1 MLRSWSSQQKAQL
14 VGQPIT
20 GVVKGAN
27 SAVSAAQNKLTNV
40 RATMTANRHRIT
52 RWVTNKSIVDSI
64 DQNDQRGGNN
74 AHLASRVSGSIIRSD
89 FRSTSQSKLS
99 VSMSG
104 MMPLG
109 IVSSYQLPRH
119 LDFHPNESF
128 ASNLRSE
135 RERRLKSWQN
145 IVQEDFTQK
154 LKDQTNIFTAVIH
167 GKASGQ
173 VHRELHQMAHLFY
186 KSTVVVRLAMTRVK
200 PDLSPSQT
208 LAEFTV
214 KGIDQNTI
222 TEESENQKKIEQ
234 LGKGSSDGKGGESC
248 LQCTLSVVSSRRKI
262 EVPDEDSSFLI
273 GGQPR
278 ELIPV
283 SATRDQQNLGR
294 SFKCYAASY
303 DVTINAGSN
312 EKGIRGGRYIRPC
325 LLRKYYFF

>member
-74 AHLASRVSGSIIRSD
+74 ARLASRVSGSIIRSD

-186 KSTVVVRLAMTRVK
+186 KSG
-200 PDLSPSQT
+200 
-208 LAEFTV
+208 EF
-214 KGIDQNTI
+214 
-222 TEESENQKKIEQ
+222 
-234 LGKGSSDGKGGESC
+234 L
-248 LQCTLSVVSSRRKI
+248 VST
-262 EVPDEDSSFLI
+262 F
-273 GGQPR
+273 
-278 ELIPV
+278 
-283 SATRDQQNLGR
+283 ATRGLV
-294 SFKCYAASY
+294 S
-303 DVTINAGSN
+303 
-312 EKGIRGGRYIRPC
+312 
-325 LLRKYYFF
+325 LRC